1 MKTAIAT
8 LILTL
13 SSLLSAQNQQMWVFI
28 QEDQTHLGTPALSD
42 AAMQRRVNQGIALSA
57 TDYPLNPMDVKRIA
71 STGVKIRSSSRWLRA
86 VSVIGTEE
94 QMQRIAAMD
103 RVIDMK
109 PVADLQLMDGTMSY
123 NYGLATT
130 QTQQIDMQYM
140 HNAGYEGQ
148 GIHIAVLDA
157 GFTGVELHAA
167 FASMWSQSRLLHVHD
182 FVDGDSN
189 VFHGSGHGTAVLST
203 MCADLDATMVGT
215 APKASYSLFRTEDVA
230 SETLAEEDNWIRAA
244 EWADSLGADLINTS
258 LGYSTF
264 DDSVDN
270 HSYTDMD
277 GRTTPI
283 SIAANMAA
291 RKGIIVVVAA
301 GNEGGGAWRHITAP
315 ADADSILTAGAVDG
329 NGLRAGFSGQGP
341 TSDGRIKPDLATMG
355 AGPAV
360 INSAGQVTT
369 SNGTS
374 FSSPILCGAM
384 ATVLQ
389 AVIANQSSYDIQ
401 SVMQSVKNVSSHAS
415 QPDTLM
421 GWGIPNFHLVL
432 LNILGLDE
440 STSLPSWWFS
450 EEVDGLW
457 LQRAQVDVDIV
468 VERLSIDG
476 RNLARY
482 HLPQGQ
488 ARLLLGN
495 MPAQSV
501 LRLSNAI
508 TGQVDMLP
516 LPANPFY

>member
-1 MKTAIAT
+1 
-8 LILTL
+8 
-13 SSLLSAQNQQMWVFI
+13 
-28 QEDQTHLGTPALSD
+28 
-42 AAMQRRVNQGIALSA
+42 
-57 TDYPLNPMDVKRIA
+57 
-71 STGVKIRSSSRWLRA
+71 
-86 VSVIGTEE
+86 
-94 QMQRIAAMD
+94 
-103 RVIDMK
+103 
-109 PVADLQLMDGTMSY
+109 
-123 NYGLATT
+123 
-130 QTQQIDMQYM
+130 
-140 HNAGYEGQ
+140 
-148 GIHIAVLDA
+148 
-157 GFTGVELHAA
+157 
-167 FASMWSQSRLLHVHD
+167 
-182 FVDGDSN
+182 
-189 VFHGSGHGTAVLST
+189 
-203 MCADLDATMVGT
+203 
-215 APKASYSLFRTEDVA
+215 
-230 SETLAEEDNWIRAA
+230 
-244 EWADSLGADLINTS
+244 
-258 LGYSTF
+258 
-264 DDSVDN
+264 
-270 HSYTDMD
+270 MD

-355 AGPAV
+355 AGSAV

-369 SNGTS
+369 SSGTS

-389 AVIANQSSYDIQ
+389 AVIANQSNYDIQ

-432 LNILGLDE
+432 LNILSLDE

-450 EEVDGLW
+450 EGVDGLW
-457 LQRAQVDVDIV
+457 LQRTHVDADIV

-508 TGQVDMLP
+508 TGQVYMLP
-516 LPANPFY
+516 LPANPFH